1 MTQSKFWLHQTA
13 TFTSGVASV
22 ICFSLSV
29 VLMGLNP
36 QMAVS
41 QPLEKPAQPASLTE
55 KFMGM
60 ERRLEKEYENYFG
73 RDLAE
78 VTQTPEQVAET
89 LSRLAQQTGT
99 KPAVLWVTPREDHLH
114 LVLITPGRKPIVRD
128 LFDVPRSVL
137 LNTIKNFHQDL
148 HQIHL
153 PTNLSAAQQ
162 LHQWLVE
169 PFESEYLQ
177 PEAIDTILFCL
188 GNGVRGLPLAA
199 LHDGQQFLIEKYSL
213 TSIPAFNLID
223 TNYDRLQG
231 GQILVMGAS
240 EFPEETPLPA
250 VPVELSTIVR
260 ELQTGRTPQQFWQE
274 KSFLNQSFTVQNLQ
288 TQLALQSFD
297 IVHLATHAEFSP
309 GKPVNSFIQFWD
321 TRLTLEQMGR
331 LNWNKPPEL
340 IVLSACKTAIGDA
353 EAELGFAGLA
363 LQSGV
368 KSALASLWY
377 VSDAGTLALMSEF
390 YRQLAKESTKA
401 EALRQAQIAMLRGE
415 VHFEDN
421 YLLLSEG
428 SHLLLSGRVVALP
441 DHLNIGE
448 EHNLSHPFYWAG
460 FTMIS
465 SPW

>member
-1 MTQSKFWLHQTA
+1 MRQPKFWLRQTA
-13 TFTSGVASV
+13 TFTNGVASV
-22 ICFSLSV
+22 ICFSVTV
-29 VLMGLNP
+29 VLAGLNP
-36 QMAVS
+36 QIATS
-41 QPLEKPAQPASLTE
+41 QPSETPVRAASLT
-55 KFMGM
+55 KPIMAM

-78 VTQTPEQVAET
+78 VTQTPRAIADT
-89 LSRLAQQTGT
+89 LSRLARQTGT

-114 LVLITPGRKPIVRD
+114 LVLITPGREPIVRD
-128 LFDVPRSVL
+128 LYDVPLAL
-137 LNTIKNFHQDL
+137 LQKTVQNFHEDL
-148 HQIHL
+148 NDISL
-153 PTNLSAAQQ
+153 PTNLSRAQQ
-162 LHQWLVE
+162 LHQWLIE
-169 PFESEYLQ
+169 PLEAEYLQ

-188 GNGVRGLPLAA
+188 SNGVRGLPLAA

-213 TSIPAFNLID
+213 THIPAFNLID
-223 TNYDRLQG
+223 TNYVSFQG

-240 EFPEETPLPA
+240 EFPQENPLPA

-260 ELQTGRTPQQFWQE
+260 ELQAGRNPQQFWQE
-274 KSFLNQSFTVQNLQ
+274 ESFLNQSFTVQNMQ
-288 TQLALQSFD
+288 TQLASQSFD

-321 TRLTLEQMGR
+321 TKLTLEQMGR
-331 LNWNKPPEL
+331 LNWNRPPEL

-368 KSALASLWY
+368 KSALASIWY

-390 YRQLAKESTKA
+390 YRQLTKASTKA

-415 VHFEDN
+415 VRFEDN

-428 SHLLLSGRVVALP
+428 NHLLLSGRVVALP
-441 DHLNIGE
+441 DNLNLGE
-448 EHNLSHPFYWAG
+448 GQNLSHPFYWAG